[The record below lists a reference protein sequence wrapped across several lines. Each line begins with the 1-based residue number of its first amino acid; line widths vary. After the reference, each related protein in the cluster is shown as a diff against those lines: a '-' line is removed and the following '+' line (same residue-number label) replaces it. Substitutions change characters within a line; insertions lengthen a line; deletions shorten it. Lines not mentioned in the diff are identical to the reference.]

1 MNKNLYILLV
11 LSLLPFSLMSQSD
24 KSYIP
29 EFNYDSIIL
38 NSEIP
43 VIMGQ
48 EVIVTP
54 GKKYRS
60 RREQRRY
67 SKLIRNFK
75 KVYPYAK
82 LINKTMDDLEKDI
95 EDIPTDRLKQQYIRH
110 REKQLRKQYGKEIKK
125 LTISQ
130 GLLLIK
136 LIDRETGD
144 TSYQILKELKGG
156 LLAGTFQ
163 GLARLF
169 GHDLTQLEKIG
180 L

>member
-1 MNKNLYILLV
+1 
-11 LSLLPFSLMSQSD
+11 
-24 KSYIP
+24 
-29 EFNYDSIIL
+29 
-38 NSEIP
+38 
-43 VIMGQ
+43 
-48 EVIVTP
+48 
-54 GKKYRS
+54 
-60 RREQRRY
+60 
-67 SKLIRNFK
+67 
-75 KVYPYAK
+75 
-82 LINKTMDDLEKDI
+82 MDDLEKDL
-95 EDIPTDRLKQQYIRH
+95 EDIPTDRLKRQYIRH

-169 GHDLTQLEKIG
+169 GHDLKSKYDPDGEDKEIELLIKKYENGQL
-180 L
+180 